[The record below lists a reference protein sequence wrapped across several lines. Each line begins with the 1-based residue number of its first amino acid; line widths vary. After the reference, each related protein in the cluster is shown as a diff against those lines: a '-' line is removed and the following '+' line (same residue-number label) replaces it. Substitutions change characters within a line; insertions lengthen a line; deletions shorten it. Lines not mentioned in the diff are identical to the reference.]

1 MPQRRT
7 GSTDRPEASDW
18 ERWGVDPAWNRRV
31 TLTTSAGTVEWSILD
46 TGHGSKGTIVC
57 VHGNPTWG
65 YLWRN
70 LLRESAHGW
79 RVIAV
84 DQTGMGWSQR
94 AGSRTLEQRVEELV
108 AFCQQEAPGPLI
120 LAAHDW
126 GGPVAMGAAGEL
138 DVRAVVLTN
147 TAVAKPQSVS
157 VPPLIAVARS
167 AVGLTCARTP
177 LFVRGTSHMT
187 DRSHREA
194 LNAPYRSAAR
204 RSAVADFVA
213 DIPLQPNDTSFV
225 ALERSASNFEAL
237 RSRSIPVL
245 LLWGGSDPVF
255 HDRFLADLL
264 TRAPHADVHRFAD
277 AGHLVALDEPIGP
290 MVTRW
295 LDTHLANGTITLAES
310 ANPAAHIREPH
321 EPTSMHPVGEDS
333 TDFAVTTANTFSP
346 ITTALMERASDP
358 SCAYEG
364 PDGARSWSALNA
376 AAERIARRLVRHGVQ
391 PGDRIALLVPPGI
404 QLLEAVHGAWR
415 AGAVVVIAD
424 SALGASGLRSAFRSA
439 TPAWVIGTPKNL
451 LAAKI
456 LRMTPGA
463 GAFSMGRLPG
473 AVDLSGSALRSNPN
487 EFSLRLPNLDPDSAA
502 AVVHTSGATG
512 PAKPVVYTHAAL
524 AAQRDVVREAFTLD
538 PAHGFIS
545 SFAPFI
551 LLGPALGVPC
561 VLPEGDV
568 LAPAEL
574 DFDQFADACRS
585 SDSDVAWL
593 SPASART
600 IVRTANGR
608 QVPLRLVMLAGAP
621 IPLALAEDIH
631 RVTSAE
637 VRAPYGMTEAMP
649 VTDGIGAMNRVPWG
663 TDTGRALSGAE
674 IIIVPFREPRLA
686 QVATGCWGEI
696 LVSCPWMRSGYDRRW
711 GVDES
716 STIERDGKLFHRT
729 GDVGAIDDQGHLI
742 QLGRVQHVITTA
754 TQALPCAVVEQSI
767 ADQISAE
774 VAAVG
779 VGPDG
784 AQVVVVVV
792 SGTGSLRTADSELT
806 ADVRAASPHSIAA
819 VLIGE
824 LPVDIRHQSKIRR
837 DVLAESAAEL
847 LAGR

>member
-1 MPQRRT
+1 VPRRRT
-7 GSTDRPEASDW
+7 SSTDRPEVSDW
-18 ERWGVDPAWNRRV
+18 ERWGIDPTWNRRV

-46 TGHGSKGTIVC
+46 TGAGSKGTIVC

-70 LLRESAHGW
+70 LLRESAQGW

-108 AFCQQEAPGPLI
+108 AFCRQEVPGPLI
-120 LAAHDW
+120 IAAHDW
-126 GGPVAMGAAGEL
+126 GGPVAMGAAGDL

-147 TAVAKPQSVS
+147 TAVAKPASVS

-167 AVGLTCARTP
+167 AVYLTCARTP

-187 DRSHREA
+187 DRSHRNA
-194 LNAPYRSAAR
+194 LNAPYRSTDR
-204 RSAVADFVA
+204 RAAVAGFVA
-213 DIPLQPNDTSFV
+213 DIPVKSSEISFT
-225 ALERSASNFEAL
+225 ALERAASNFEAL
-237 RSRSIPVL
+237 RSRAVPVL
-245 LLWGGSDPVF
+245 LIWGGNDPVF

-264 TRAPHADVHRFAD
+264 VRAPHADVHRFAD
-277 AGHLVALDEPIGP
+277 AGHLVALDEPIGAL
-290 MVTRW
+290 VTQW
-295 LDTHLANGTITLAES
+295 LDTRLADGSVIHSETCIAAGSGGTSDE
-310 ANPAAHIREPH
+310 
-321 EPTSMHPVGEDS
+321 
-333 TDFAVTTANTFSP
+333 TANQHRDPGSRIADVETTFSP

-358 SCAYEG
+358 SCAYQG
-364 PDGARSWSALNA
+364 PDGARSWSALNTA
-376 AAERIARRLVRHGVQ
+376 ADRIASALKNRGVL
-391 PGDRIALLVPPGI
+391 PGDRIAMLVPPGVE
-404 QLLEAVHGAWR
+404 LLEATYGAWR

-424 SALGASGLRSAFRSA
+424 SALGASGLRNAFRGA
-439 TPAWVIGTPKNL
+439 TPAWVIGTPRT
-451 LAAKI
+451 I
-456 LRMTPGA
+456 LGARALRLTPGA
-463 GAFSMGRLPG
+463 GYFAMGRMPG
-473 AVDLSGSALRSNPN
+473 AIDISA
-487 EFSLRLPNLDPDSAA
+487 SANRTTPELVRELHTLAAEAPA

-512 PAKPVVYTHAAL
+512 AAKPVVYTHAAL
-524 AAQRDVVREAFTLD
+524 AAQRDVVRNVFTLD

-568 LAPAEL
+568 LVPAEL
-574 DFDQFADACRS
+574 DFDRFAHACGS

-608 QVPLRLVMLAGAP
+608 RIPLRLVMLAGAP
-621 IPLALAEDIH
+621 IPAELAADVH
-631 RVTSAE
+631 RITDAE

-649 VTDGIGAMNRVPWG
+649 VTDGVGAMRRVPFG
-663 TDTGRALSGAE
+663 TDTGRMLPGAE
-674 IIIVPFREPRLA
+674 IIIVPFREPLSDP
-686 QVATGCWGEI
+686 VETGQWGEI
-696 LVSCPWMRSGYDRRW
+696 LVSCPWMRAGYDRRW
-711 GVDES
+711 AIEDS
-716 STIERDGKLFHRT
+716 ATIDRGGRVFHRT
-729 GDVGAIDDQGHLI
+729 GDVGCLDERGHLI

-754 TQALPCAVVEQSI
+754 TQALPCAMVEQSI

-784 AQVVVVVV
+784 AQVIGVVV
-792 SGTGSLRTADSELT
+792 SGAGSLRIADPELT
-806 ADVRAASPHSIAA
+806 AAVRAASKHPIAA

-837 DVLAESAAEL
+837 DVLATSASEL

>member
-1 MPQRRT
+1 VPQRRT
-7 GSTDRPEASDW
+7 SSTDRPEASDW
-18 ERWGVDPAWNRRV
+18 ERWGINPAWNRRV

-46 TGHGSKGTIVC
+46 TGAGSKGTIVC

-70 LLRESAHGW
+70 LLRESAQGW

-108 AFCQQEAPGPLI
+108 TFCRQEAPGPLI

-147 TAVAKPQSVS
+147 TAVAKPASVA

-167 AVGLTCARTP
+167 AIGLTCAQTP

-187 DRSHREA
+187 DRSHRNA
-194 LNAPYRSAAR
+194 LNAPYRSAGR
-204 RSAVADFVA
+204 RAAVADFVA
-213 DIPLQPNDTSFV
+213 DIPVKSSDTSFS
-225 ALERSASNFEAL
+225 ALERAASNFEAL
-237 RSRSIPVL
+237 GSRSVPVL
-245 LLWGGSDPVF
+245 LIWGGGDPVF
-255 HDRFLADLL
+255 HDRFLSDLL
-264 TRAPHADVHRFAD
+264 IRAPHADVHRFAD
-277 AGHLVALDEPIGP
+277 AGHLVALDEPIGAL
-290 MVTRW
+290 VTQW
-295 LDTHLANGTITLAES
+295 LDTRLAGGSAILSETGIATDMGKPSAE
-310 ANPAAHIREPH
+310 
-321 EPTSMHPVGEDS
+321 
-333 TDFAVTTANTFSP
+333 TTNHHRDPGSLIADVETTFSP
-346 ITTALMERASDP
+346 ITTALMERSTDP
-358 SCAYEG
+358 ACAYQG
-364 PDGARSWSALNA
+364 PDGARSWSALNTA
-376 AAERIARRLVRHGVQ
+376 ADRIAHGLLSGGVV
-391 PGDRIALLVPPGI
+391 PGDRIAMLVPPGI
-404 QLLEAVHGAWR
+404 ELLEAAYGAWR

-424 SALGASGLRSAFRSA
+424 SALGASGLRSAFRGA
-439 TPAWVIGTPKNL
+439 TPAWVIGTPRTVL
-451 LAAKI
+451 GARA
-456 LRMTPGA
+456 LRLTPGA
-463 GAFSMGRLPG
+463 GYFTMGRMPG
-473 AVDLSGSALRSNPN
+473 AIDISASSIRSTHSVPMR
-487 EFSLRLPNLDPDSAA
+487 ELPTLTADSPA

-512 PAKPVVYTHAAL
+512 AAKPVVYDHGAL
-524 AAQRDVVREAFTLD
+524 AAQRDVVRQAFTLD

-568 LAPAEL
+568 LTPVEL
-574 DFDQFADACRS
+574 DFDRFAGACRS

-608 QVPLRLVMLAGAP
+608 RIPLRLVMLAGAP
-621 IPLALAEDIH
+621 IPAGLAESVH
-631 RVTSAE
+631 RVTDAE
-637 VRAPYGMTEAMP
+637 VRAPYGMSEAMP
-649 VTDGIGAMNRVPWG
+649 VTDGVGAMRRVPFG
-663 TDTGRALSGAE
+663 TDTGRMLPGAE
-674 IIIVPFREPRLA
+674 IIIVPFREPLSDT
-686 QVATGCWGEI
+686 VTTGQWGEI
-696 LVSCPWMRSGYDRRW
+696 LVSCPWMRAGYDRRW
-711 GVDES
+711 GFEDS
-716 STIERDGKLFHRT
+716 ATIQRDGGVFHRT
-729 GDVGAIDDQGHLI
+729 GDVGMIDERGHLI

-754 TQALPCAVVEQSI
+754 TLALPCAMVEQSI
-767 ADQISAE
+767 ADQISDE

-784 AQVVVVVV
+784 AQVIGVVV
-792 SGTGSLRTADSELT
+792 SGAGSLRTADPERT
-806 ADVRAASPHSIAA
+806 AEVRAASNYPIAA

-837 DVLAESAAEL
+837 DVLAKSATEL